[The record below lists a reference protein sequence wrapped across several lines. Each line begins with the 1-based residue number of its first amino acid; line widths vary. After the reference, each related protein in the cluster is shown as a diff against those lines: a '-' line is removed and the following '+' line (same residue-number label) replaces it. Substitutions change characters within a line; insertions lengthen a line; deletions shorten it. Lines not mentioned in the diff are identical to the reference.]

1 MTTLE
6 LARLHLSKAEE
17 FLEAAETNLDQK
29 LYNATTSDA
38 IISAINA
45 KDAIC
50 LGLTGHT
57 SKSDNH
63 AEAVQELKRAGRAG
77 SELSATLNRLL
88 KLKTRSQYAP
98 MSVAFRPTRPWS
110 GRSASFQ
117 VLTTSL
123 PAANRALSQFS
134 EYPHFLA
141 RSAPAILD

>member
-1 MTTLE
+1 MTALE

-29 LYNATTSDA
+29 LCNAATSNA

-63 AEAVQELKRAGRAG
+63 VEAVQELKRAGRVG
-77 SELSATLNRLL
+77 SELSATLSRLL

-98 MSVAFRPTRPWS
+98 MSVASSQADKAVEWAQRMLS
-110 GRSASFQ
+110 GAHDVIAGR
-117 VLTTSL
+117 
-123 PAANRALSQFS
+123 
-134 EYPHFLA
+134 
-141 RSAPAILD
+141 